1 MAILSATSRGAS
13 TPARVSTSVRTWKT
27 VVDKAAIPVSLI
39 VEVSN
44 GLDAVVRE
52 VMPEL
57 MGDARSSEIP

>member
-1 MAILSATSRGAS
+1 VSA
-13 TPARVSTSVRTWKT
+13 SVRTWKT

-39 VEVSN
+39 VEDSN

-52 VMPEL
+52 VVPEL